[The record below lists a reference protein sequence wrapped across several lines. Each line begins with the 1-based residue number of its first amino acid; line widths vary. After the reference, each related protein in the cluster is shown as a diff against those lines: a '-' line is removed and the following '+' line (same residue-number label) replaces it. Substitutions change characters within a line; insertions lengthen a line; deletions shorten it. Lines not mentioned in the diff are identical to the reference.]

1 MQPSYSKIDDNTMAY
16 TMLPERFEAIS
27 GFQRAG
33 LNHLSGK
40 LRPLIAERIPIN
52 APIWI
57 AAQAGKWDF
66 SSLKLFLPALPEINK
81 QDFMDDIDAIA
92 VWLESG
98 VEPVL
103 RCEIMGTSADAIK
116 KLEKRLES
124 LPFLVQ
130 NGIKSASRDNWLTLQ
145 VVISKELA
153 NNIKKISNP

>member
-1 MQPSYSKIDDNTMAY
+1 
-16 TMLPERFEAIS
+16 MLPERFEAIS
-27 GFQRAG
+27 GFERAG

-57 AAQAGKWDF
+57 VAQAGKWDF

-124 LPFLVQ
+124 MPFLVQ

-145 VVISKELA
+145 VIISKELA
-153 NNIKKISNP
+153 NNIKKITNP